1 MLFLLVMFD
10 VNVEEGVYKFSGE
23 IDIYDLEDFYQ
34 ILTELFP
41 KEAIILDFGDVRSMD
56 TAALQLLIS
65 FKKSLPKER
74 KFKIAHFHPAL
85 EKMLTISGLSRYLN

>member
-1 MLFLLVMFD
+1 MLFLLIMFD

-41 KEAIILDFGDVRSMD
+41 KEKIILDFGDVRSMD

-74 KFKIAHFHPAL
+74 RKNVNNFWIKPIFK
-85 EKMLTISGLSRYLN
+85 LNGF